1 MPLADTKKAQTVRN
15 LWYTRVAQPI
25 LDADEVVANIRAAI
39 LANSLGSEFTTAE
52 KDAMLAV
59 ESALGSLAALA
70 GITAA
75 EGKYRPHH
83 ATEQDTVGLE
93 I

>member
-1 MPLADTKKAQTVRN
+1 MTLANTKKAQTIRN
-15 LWYTRVAQPI
+15 LWWTRVARPVLEAQQ
-25 LDADEVVANIRAAI
+25 VVMAIRGAI
-39 LANSLGSEFTTAE
+39 MVNDLEDEFTTAE

-59 ESALGSLAALA
+59 EADLWALAGQA

-75 EGKYRPHH
+75 EGKHRPHH
-83 ATEQDTVGLE
+83 ATEQNTVGLE